1 MLSNYQIVLTATV
14 GGRIRV
20 GLAEEAIFKYS
31 QGKALSTHTP
41 DLLKADIIMFIAY
54 PHRSEWVY
62 DCYKL
67 TNLAR
72 GEPIWLFRVLI

>member
-54 PHRSEWVY
+54 VI
-62 DCYKL
+62 
-67 TNLAR
+67 TQ
-72 GEPIWLFRVLI
+72 IRVDMTFTRLQT